1 MGILTKHIL
10 RCRTLREARY
20 IASLLEYQDIVFC
33 RDIVV
38 RNSIVFF
45 DINNGNVCD
54 IFEMINN
61 KTKSKKLEVIYFGED
76 RDYIVYKSKD
86 KHIQT
91 LELDEIK
98 GSLWSIQSNISIN
111 SLQLFNNLKSK
122 IIQ

>member
-33 RDIVV
+33 RDIIV